1 VSGTPQIEL
10 RDIAETDAR
19 AYLEL
24 LLRNR
29 AFLRPFEPARSDSW
43 FSLESVSA
51 DLARAVEDRRSDRG
65 YAFGI
70 WERDTN
76 AIVGRVALSTVVRG
90 AWQNAN
96 LGYFVDQARNARG
109 YATFAVREALAFAF
123 GWADLHRVQA
133 AAMPR
138 NAGSIRVLEKN
149 GFRQEGM
156 ALEYLQ
162 IDGRWEDHLIHAITR
177 DEWSRRTIGR

>member
-1 VSGTPQIEL
+1 MSETPPIEL

-19 AYLEL
+19 AYREL

-29 AFLRPFEPARSDSW
+29 AFLRSFEPARPDSW

-51 DLARAVEDRRSDRG
+51 ELARAVEDRRSDRG
-65 YAFGI
+65 YTFGI
-70 WERDTN
+70 WELETE
-76 AIVGRVALSTVVRG
+76 AVVGRVALSTVVRG

-96 LGYFVDQARNARG
+96 LGYFVDQERNGRG

-149 GFRQEGM
+149 GFRQEGL

-177 DEWSRRTIGR
+177 DEWHPRTIGR